1 MYLEDVKMAK
11 EKNRPTVGSDGL
23 ALPVLPPER
32 DTRVWARLV
41 RVMIYTPGFMAIL
54 LLKSGEP
61 ASFGISVELLML
73 SCAAAIVAGL
83 FFGTESSG
91 EGADHSSRVGTWCG
105 SLVLELLAVVPFLC
119 AIPSLFHELAHSTLL
134 HTKAPDRVDVALGM
148 SELLPAMAILPF
160 MLFQLV
166 GFGTLNFVVRKSVNW
181 VINIVI
187 FGLIMAGYFANRHGD
202 YDAER
207 RFVSVL
213 VVSMAITVFYGIMK
227 LRRMQKD
234 YDSRRP
240 TKEKE
245 PK

>member
-1 MYLEDVKMAK
+1 MAK
-11 EKNRPTVGSDGL
+11 EKERPTIGSDGR

-32 DTRVWARLV
+32 DTRVWARMV

-91 EGADHSSRVGTWCG
+91 EGADHSSRVGNWCG
-105 SLVLELLAVVPFLC
+105 SLVLELLAAVPFLC
-119 AIPSLFHELAHSTLL
+119 AMPSLFYELAHSTLL
-134 HTKAPDRVDVALGM
+134 HTKAPDHVDVALGM

-160 MLFQLV
+160 MLYQLA
-166 GFGTLNFVVRKSVNW
+166 GFGTLNFVVRKPVNW

-187 FGLIMAGYFANRHGD
+187 FGLIMASYVANRQGD
-202 YDAER
+202 YGAER

-213 VVSMAITVFYGIMK
+213 VVSMAITVFYGILK
-227 LRRMQKD
+227 LRRMQED
-234 YDSRRP
+234 YDLRHP
-240 TKEKE
+240 QKEKE